1 MFEFEKYEKSLHT
14 EPVATPEAP
23 YQAAN
28 DVVAMSMLVWG
39 EHCVECA
46 APACYQTCDLYRKRP
61 DGLCRRFTFGVYKNE
76 RFASLRG
83 YGVEISFKKWAK
95 LEARANTRMQPARSL
110 LMTEGAI
117 GLLAPLINAAGVVAR
132 AATGNARWSRL
143 NRSFLEHLVERLRR
157 RSDGPPPDAFLL
169 EVYNPSSQPVR
180 MQVSMTLDP
189 SARPSQPGLAQIDP
203 GFGATVAF
211 PGGYSR
217 HEFERRLFQSLMN
230 SGLPFNIA
238 LTPEAD
244 NSARLVILTADFV
257 SFRKR
262 GATRQAMPQVK
273 CVVWD
278 LDNTLWDGVL
288 IEDAEVKLKPEVV
301 GLLRRFDERGILSS
315 VASKNDHELAWERLE
330 RAGLGEYF
338 LAPQIN
344 WLPKSQ
350 NIRHI
355 AERLD
360 IGLDTFAFVD
370 DNPFEL
376 AEVARALPQV
386 TTINAAE
393 IAGTLDDP
401 RFQGS
406 ASEDARQRRRY
417 YQDAFRRE
425 EKREAFGANYLGFLA
440 DCEIQLEVR
449 RYQPDDFERA
459 AELAQRTNQLNF
471 SGTKYTR
478 QELAGLL
485 EQDRFE
491 KYLLDCSDR
500 YGSYGAVGFSLVEHR
515 TDEIR
520 VEDLMLSC
528 RAQGRF
534 IEQAFFHYL
543 QERHSPG
550 RANRLWVNFRATPRN
565 TPAQQVL
572 EALHFT
578 PCATGDGLRLD
589 ISEHSLDGHVI
600 SVRDAQVQGDRG

>member
-1 MFEFEKYEKSLHT
+1 
-14 EPVATPEAP
+14 
-23 YQAAN
+23 
-28 DVVAMSMLVWG
+28 
-39 EHCVECA
+39 
-46 APACYQTCDLYRKRP
+46 
-61 DGLCRRFTFGVYKNE
+61 
-76 RFASLRG
+76 
-83 YGVEISFKKWAK
+83 
-95 LEARANTRMQPARSL
+95 
-110 LMTEGAI
+110 
-117 GLLAPLINAAGVVAR
+117 
-132 AATGNARWSRL
+132 
-143 NRSFLEHLVERLRR
+143 
-157 RSDGPPPDAFLL
+157 
-169 EVYNPSSQPVR
+169 
-180 MQVSMTLDP
+180 
-189 SARPSQPGLAQIDP
+189 
-203 GFGATVAF
+203 
-211 PGGYSR
+211 
-217 HEFERRLFQSLMN
+217 
-230 SGLPFNIA
+230 LPFNIA

-244 NSARLVILTADFV
+244 SSASLVILTADFV
-257 SFRKR
+257 SFR
-262 GATRQAMPQVK
+262 RQPAASRAKPQIK

-288 IEDAEVKLKPEVV
+288 IEDAEVKPKPEVV
-301 GLLRRFDERGILSS
+301 GLIRRFDERGILSS

-355 AERLD
+355 AERLN

-425 EKREAFGANYLGFLA
+425 ERREAFGEDYLGFLA
-440 DCEIQLEVR
+440 DCEIRLEVR
-449 RYQPDDFERA
+449 HYRPGDFERA

-471 SGTKYTR
+471 SGTKYSR

-500 YGSYGAVGFSLVEHR
+500 YGSYGVVGFSLVER
-515 TDEIR
+515 QTDEIR

-550 RANRLWVNFRATPRN
+550 LATRLWVNFRATPRN
-565 TPAQQVL
+565 KPAQQVL

-578 PCATGDGLRLD
+578 PCAAGDGLWLD
-589 ISEHSLDGHVI
+589 LSKHSLAGHVI
-600 SVRDAQVQGDRG
+600 SVRDAQIQGDSG